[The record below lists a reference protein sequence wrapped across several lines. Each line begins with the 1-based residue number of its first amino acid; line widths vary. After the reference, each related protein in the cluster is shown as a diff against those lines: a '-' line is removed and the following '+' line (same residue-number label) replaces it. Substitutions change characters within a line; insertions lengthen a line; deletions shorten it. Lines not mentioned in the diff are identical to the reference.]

1 MDILRQVFQVVIAA
15 GLLNVWLLRSSK
27 STPYRGGAAQSM
39 REEFAVYNLP
49 AFMMY
54 LVGAL
59 KVIIALTMIA
69 GIWLQPL
76 IAPSAAL
83 LVLLML
89 GAFSMHIKVKD
100 PLAKSIPSVLMLGMA
115 VTVLLLAS

>member
-1 MDILRQVFQVVIAA
+1 MDILRQIFQVIIAT
-15 GLLNVWLLRSSK
+15 GLLNVWLLRSGK
-27 STPYRGGAAQSM
+27 STAYRGGAAQSM
-39 REEFAVYNLP
+39 REEFEVYGLP
-49 AFMMY
+49 SFMMY
-54 LVGAL
+54 LVGTL
-59 KVIIALTMIA
+59 KVIIALSMVA

-100 PLAKSIPSVLMLGMA
+100 PLTKAVPSLLMLGMA
-115 VTVLLLAS
+115 IAVLLLA